1 MALGEPKG
9 NRRLL
14 FLPEGFAPC
23 LLSGLSSFYC
33 SYILSFLLLDFNR
46 KESHKSRRTFHT
58 AGFLKMVLD
67 AAPVVYAAPAL
78 ADRSRRLPSADNGS
92 GRERAENV
100 LPDALSVRAYMLE
113 SGVPQAAL
121 ADASVS
127 ASFRNCGAIVSNADL
142 SNRRYLRPVSSCA
155 PNFL

>member
-1 MALGEPKG
+1 MALGAPKG

-14 FLPEGFAPC
+14 FFSEGFAPC

-46 KESHKSRRTFHT
+46 KENHKSRRTFHA

-67 AAPVVYAAPAL
+67 AAPAAYAAPAL

-92 GRERAENV
+92 DRERAENV
-100 LPDALSVRAYMLE
+100 LPDDLGVRA
-113 SGVPQAAL
+113 
-121 ADASVS
+121 
-127 ASFRNCGAIVSNADL
+127 
-142 SNRRYLRPVSSCA
+142 
-155 PNFL
+155 

>member
-1 MALGEPKG
+1 MEHIRQVRKIQKKNLETAELLENTSGKLPFEDMALGAPKR

-14 FLPEGFAPC
+14 FFPEGFAPC

-46 KESHKSRRTFHT
+46 KENHKSRQTFHA

-67 AAPVVYAAPAL
+67 AAPAAYAAPAL

-92 GRERAENV
+92 DRERAENV
-100 LPDALSVRAYMLE
+100 LPDDLGVRA
-113 SGVPQAAL
+113 
-121 ADASVS
+121 
-127 ASFRNCGAIVSNADL
+127 
-142 SNRRYLRPVSSCA
+142 
-155 PNFL
+155 